1 MSAMAG
7 HGHACKTFRSATHPR
22 ASAAGPMAM
31 VALSPDK
38 IMIKKISPDKAD
50 ESVHVIAV
58 AMC

>member
-7 HGHACKTFRSATHPR
+7 HGQACKTFRSVDLR
-22 ASAAGPMAM
+22 RIRPMAM